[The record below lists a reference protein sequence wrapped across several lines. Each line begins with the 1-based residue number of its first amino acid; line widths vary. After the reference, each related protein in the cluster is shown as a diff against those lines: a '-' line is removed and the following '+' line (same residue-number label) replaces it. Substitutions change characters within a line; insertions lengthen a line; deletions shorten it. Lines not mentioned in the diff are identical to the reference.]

1 MTNAFQEVW
10 RNPWVRVGAFTL
22 AIYLSFQFLQS
33 ITSVIL
39 VFLFAYLIA
48 YLFNPMLDWLQRRR
62 VRRGVGILLV
72 LLLLVA
78 FVALGIL
85 ILIAVVNQLS
95 SFMQELPQLIDSG
108 GTFFRGLL
116 KRFNNDIEKVPWIS
130 QYSQQLG
137 EIWQKNVAS
146 FSQNALNFFK
156 NLLQQSGT
164 FIGSFANSVL
174 QGVFILILSIYL
186 MSDYHRINQTLL
198 KMFPERWQP
207 KVLELSAQVNTAI
220 GGYLRGQIL
229 IATIVGSIVGI
240 GLAIVGVPSALALGF
255 VAGLFNIIPYL
266 GVIIAI
272 TPTILLALSVG
283 WVKALLAVAVFILA
297 NQLEGHVFSPMI
309 LGRTTNLHPATVLL
323 SILVGVTLM
332 GIWGALL
339 AVPLVALGK
348 LLLQNYYYTSR
359 FYRST
364 EARILR
370 PDDSSISS

>member
-10 RNPWVRVGAFTL
+10 RNPWVRVAVFL
-22 AIYLSFQFLQS
+22 FFIYLIFQFLQS
-33 ITSVIL
+33 IISVIL
-39 VFLFAYLIA
+39 VFLAAYLIA
-48 YLFNPMLDWLQRRR
+48 YLFNPMLDWMQRRR

-78 FVALGIL
+78 FIALGIL
-85 ILIAVVNQLS
+85 ILIAVVNQLT
-95 SFMQELPQLIDSG
+95 SFAQQLPQLIDSG
-108 GTFFRGLL
+108 GEFFRGLL
-116 KRFNNDIEKVPWIS
+116 KRFNDFEKVPLIS
-130 QYSQQLG
+130 QYSEQLG
-137 EIWQKNVAS
+137 EIWQRNVS
-146 FSQNALNFFK
+146 SLSQNALNFFR

-164 FIGSFANSVL
+164 FIGSFANSLL
-174 QGVFILILSIYL
+174 QGLFIVILSIYL

-198 KMFPERWQP
+198 KVFPERWQP
-207 KVLELSAQVNTAI
+207 KVLELSGQVNTAI
-220 GGYLRGQIL
+220 GGYLRGQIA

-272 TPTILLALSVG
+272 VPTILLALSVG
-283 WVKALLAVAVFILA
+283 WLKAVLAVVVFIIA

-323 SILVGVTLM
+323 SILVGVTVM

-348 LLLQNYYYTSR
+348 LLLQNYYYPSR

-364 EARILR
+364 EVRIIR
-370 PDDSSISS
+370 PDDSKISS

>member
-1 MTNAFQEVW
+1 MTNAFLEVW
-10 RNPWVRVGAFTL
+10 RNPWVRVAVFAL
-22 AIYLSFQFLQS
+22 SIYLFFQFLQT

-48 YLFNPMLDWLQRRR
+48 YLFNPMLDWLQKRR

-72 LLLLVA
+72 ILLLVA
-78 FVALGIL
+78 FVVLGIF
-85 ILIAVVNQLS
+85 ILIAVVNQLT
-95 SFMQELPQLIDSG
+95 SFAQQLPQLIESG

-116 KRFNNDIEKVPWIS
+116 KRFNDFEQVPWIA
-130 QYSQQLG
+130 QYSDQLS
-137 EIWQKNVAS
+137 EMWQRNVS
-146 FSQNALNFFK
+146 TLSQNALKFFQG
-156 NLLQQSGT
+156 LLQQSGT
-164 FIGSFANSVL
+164 FLGNFANSVL

-186 MSDYHRINQTLL
+186 MSDYHRVNQTLL
-198 KMFPERWQP
+198 KIFPERWQP

-220 GGYLRGQIL
+220 GGYLRGQIT

-240 GLAIVGVPSALALGF
+240 GLAIIGVPSALALGF
-255 VAGLFNIIPYL
+255 IAGLFNIIPYL

-272 TPTILLALSVG
+272 VPTILLALSVN
-283 WVKALLAVAVFILA
+283 WVTAVLSVVVFIVA
-297 NQLEGHVFSPMI
+297 NQLEGNVFSPMI

-323 SILVGVTLM
+323 SILVGVTVL

-348 LLLQNYYYTSR
+348 LLMQNYYYTSR

-370 PDDSSISS
+370 PEDSKISS

>member
-10 RNPWVRVGAFTL
+10 RNPWVRVGVFL
-22 AIYLSFQFLQS
+22 LFIYLLFQFLQS
-33 ITSVIL
+33 IISVIL

-62 VRRGVGILLV
+62 VRRGVGILMV
-72 LLLLVA
+72 LLLLIS
-78 FVALGIL
+78 FLALGIL
-85 ILIAVVNQLS
+85 ILIAVVNQLTA
-95 SFMQELPQLIDSG
+95 FAQQLPQLIESG
-108 GTFFRGLL
+108 GEFFRGLL
-116 KRFNNDIEKVPWIS
+116 KRFNDFEKVPLIS
-130 QYSQQLG
+130 QYSDQLG
-137 EIWQKNVAS
+137 EIWQRNVSS
-146 FSQNALNFFK
+146 FSQNALNFFR

-164 FIGSFANSVL
+164 FIGNFANSVL
-174 QGVFILILSIYL
+174 QGLFIVILSIYL
-186 MSDYHRINQTLL
+186 MSDYHKVNQTLL

-255 VAGLFNIIPYL
+255 IAGLFNIIPYL

-272 TPTILLALSVG
+272 VPTILLALSVG
-283 WVKALLAVAVFILA
+283 WVKAVLAVVVFIIA
-297 NQLEGHVFSPMI
+297 NQLEGNVFSPMI

-323 SILVGVTLM
+323 SILVGVTML
-332 GIWGALL
+332 GLWGALL

-364 EARILR
+364 EVRIIR
-370 PDDSSISS
+370 PDDSKISS